1 MKVHLVPKSAK
12 FRQLLWRKTVNVKR
26 AARSSPKSSLMKS
39 VSFMN
44 NWIRNVNKEN
54 RSRRLWQGHS
64 IKSMIG

>member
-1 MKVHLVPKSAK
+1 MKVHLVLRSVKS
-12 FRQLLWRKTVNVKR
+12 RQLLWRKTVNAKR
-26 AARSSPKSSLMKS
+26 VARSSPKSSLMRS
-39 VSFMN
+39 VSSMN